1 MTPCKGNVSANRM
14 QSEASLLAWAML
26 RWSLTSRSN
35 VSANRMQNLKT
46 CFQKLC
52 WGVAWLRKAMSVQ
65 TECRTWKLVFK
76 SYAEVPPD
84 FAKQRYNIVTPKYK
98 FLNYLISH
106 LDIVEPKKNS
116 LKILYLE
123 AFQSVF
129 QVCTK
134 MKSGYTILSHANYQN
149 VRITHFL
156 PRTTAISHT
165 SLCYRIAFVPA
176 FCVWVMKYKQHKR
189 MFHFEVAHSL
199 VLLGVKLVC

>member
-1 MTPCKGNVSANRM
+1 
-14 QSEASLLAWAML
+14 
-26 RWSLTSRSN
+26 
-35 VSANRMQNLKT
+35 MQNLKT

-52 WGVAWLRKAMSVQ
+52 WGVAWLREAMSVQ
-65 TECRTWKLVFK
+65 TECRAMRACSQELCWGAAWLR
-76 SYAEVPPD
+76 E
-84 FAKQRYNIVTPKYK
+84 AKIQHRHPEIQIFELPNIAPRYCWTEKI
-98 FLNYLISH
+98 
-106 LDIVEPKKNS
+106 S

-129 QVCTK
+129 QVRTK

-156 PRTTAISHT
+156 PRPTAISHT

>member
-1 MTPCKGNVSANRM
+1 MSKNALWIN
-14 QSEASLLAWAML
+14 SENLFFHP
-26 RWSLTSRSN
+26 WSRAAALN
-35 VSANRMQNLKT
+35 
-46 CFQKLC
+46 
-52 WGVAWLRKAMSVQ
+52 SVQ
-65 TECRTWKLVFK
+65 CQCKPNAELWELALK
-76 SYAEVPPD
+76 SYAEVSPD

-106 LDIVEPKKNS
+106 LDIVEPKKIS
-116 LKILYLE
+116 LKSLYLE

-129 QVCTK
+129 QVRTK

-156 PRTTAISHT
+156 PRPTAISHT
-165 SLCYRIAFVPA
+165 SLCYRIAFVPV

>member
-1 MTPCKGNVSANRM
+1 MNQFGKSVFSSM
-14 QSEASLLAWAML
+14 KQ
-26 RWSLTSRSN
+26 SRS
-35 VSANRMQNLKT
+35 SK
-46 CFQKLC
+46 FS
-52 WGVAWLRKAMSVQ
+52 AMSVQ

-76 SYAEVPPD
+76 SYAEVSPD

-116 LKILYLE
+116 LKSLYLE

-129 QVCTK
+129 QVRTK

-156 PRTTAISHT
+156 PRPTAISHT

>member
-1 MTPCKGNVSANRM
+1 
-14 QSEASLLAWAML
+14 
-26 RWSLTSRSN
+26 
-35 VSANRMQNLKT
+35 MQNLKT

-52 WGVAWLRKAMSVQ
+52 WGAAWLRKAMSVQ

-76 SYAEVPPD
+76 SYAEVSPD

-106 LDIVEPKKNS
+106 LDIVEPKKIS

-129 QVCTK
+129 QVRTK

-156 PRTTAISHT
+156 PRPTVISHT

>member
-1 MTPCKGNVSANRM
+1 
-14 QSEASLLAWAML
+14 
-26 RWSLTSRSN
+26 
-35 VSANRMQNLKT
+35 MQNLKT

-52 WGVAWLRKAMSVQ
+52 WGAAWLREAMSVQTECRAMRACSQELCWGAAWLRKAMSVQ

-76 SYAEVPPD
+76 SYAEVSPD

-106 LDIVEPKKNS
+106 LDIVEPKKIS

-129 QVCTK
+129 QVRTK
-134 MKSGYTILSHANYQN
+134 MKSGYTILSHAYYQN

-156 PRTTAISHT
+156 PRPTAISHT
-165 SLCYRIAFVPA
+165 SLYYRIAFVPV
-176 FCVWVMKYKQHKR
+176 FCVWVMKYKQYKR

>member
-1 MTPCKGNVSANRM
+1 MNQFGKSVFSSM
-14 QSEASLLAWAML
+14 KQ
-26 RWSLTSRSN
+26 SRS
-35 VSANRMQNLKT
+35 SK
-46 CFQKLC
+46 FS
-52 WGVAWLRKAMSVQ
+52 AMSVQ

-76 SYAEVPPD
+76 SYAEVPPDFAKQCQCKPNAELWELALKSYAEVSPD

-116 LKILYLE
+116 LKSLYLE

-129 QVCTK
+129 QVRTK

-156 PRTTAISHT
+156 PRPTAISHT